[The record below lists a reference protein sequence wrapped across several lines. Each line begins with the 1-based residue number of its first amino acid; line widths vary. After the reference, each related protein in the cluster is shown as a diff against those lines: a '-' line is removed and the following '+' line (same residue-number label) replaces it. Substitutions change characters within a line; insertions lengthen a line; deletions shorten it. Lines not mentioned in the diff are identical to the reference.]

1 MYKANK
7 ENILMMLM
15 FIINEELKNFH
26 NNEIDNRYSKVGE
39 GFVIGDDL
47 KKNKIAERIVYWNS
61 FTKKSFDYIL
71 NTPSKEVLKTRLKLF
86 KKKPDCTDVMYEQ
99 IVEALRQY
107 LEVCNLGSSEAF
119 IELVNATPSKNDYT
133 FKWIKENSQLE
144 ALFNILKAEG
154 LIEKD
159 YSLES
164 FKNTL
169 NGGILADVNPIK
181 FNCSYSLIVY
191 LFDQLDT
198 YGFIATHLKNNK
210 VIQKITGVKG
220 VAQVKN
226 NYSDNGPKNGK
237 QIIDIINSL

>member
-1 MYKANK
+1 MYKVKK

-26 NNEIDNRYSKVGE
+26 NNEIDEKYSKGEE
-39 GFVIGDDL
+39 GFIVGDDL
-47 KKNKIAERIVYWNS
+47 KKNRIAERIVYWNS
-61 FTKKSFDYIL
+61 FTKKSFNYISS
-71 NTPSKEVLKTRLKLF
+71 TPSREVLKTRLKLF
-86 KKKPDCTDVMYEQ
+86 KHTPDCTNVMYEQ
-99 IVEALRQY
+99 IVEALGQY

-144 ALFNILKAEG
+144 ALFNMLKAEG

>member
-39 GFVIGDDL
+39 GFIIGDDL
-47 KKNKIAERIVYWNS
+47 KKNRIAERIVYWDS

-86 KKKPDCTDVMYEQ
+86 KKTPDCTDVMYEQ

-119 IELVNATPSKNDYT
+119 IDLVNATPSKNDYT

-144 ALFNILKAEG
+144 ALFNMLKVEG

-159 YSLES
+159 YTLES

-169 NGGILADVNPIK
+169 NGGMLADVHPIK
-181 FNCSYSLIVY
+181 YNCSYSLIVY

>member
-86 KKKPDCTDVMYEQ
+86 KKTPDCTDVMYEQ

>member
-1 MYKANK
+1 MNKAKK

-15 FIINEELKNFH
+15 FVINEELKNFH

-39 GFVIGDDL
+39 GLIIGDDL
-47 KKNKIAERIVYWNS
+47 KKNRIAERIVYWNS

-99 IVEALRQY
+99 IVEVLIQY
-107 LEVCNLGSSEAF
+107 LEVSNLGSSEAF

-144 ALFNILKAEG
+144 ALFNMLKAEG

-169 NGGILADVNPIK
+169 NGGMLADVHPIK